1 MIFPI
6 KLTFI
11 LFSSPLRAEEAVR
24 DESPV
29 RVSQHSQSLV
39 IPEDGLHDRLAR
51 HHLRQKSAAHQRKIL
66 PIPHRPERR
75 HFRWVE
81 NYAKFNYYVLIIS
94 ILGLVSS
101 KLEQVIDVQINFGD
115 GFGAAPRSFKIV
127 KTIGDVKEETVR
139 KIVNGVV
146 PGPEYA
152 KDVAHLLELYFRDKE
167 KKMEKLRK

>member
-11 LFSSPLRAEEAVR
+11 LFSSPLRAEETVR

-66 PIPHRPERR
+66 PIPHRPERS
-75 HFRWVE
+75 HLRWVK
-81 NYAKFNYYVLIIS
+81 NFAKFNM
-94 ILGLVSS
+94 
-101 KLEQVIDVQINFGD
+101 F
-115 GFGAAPRSFKIV
+115 
-127 KTIGDVKEETVR
+127 
-139 KIVNGVV
+139 
-146 PGPEYA
+146 
-152 KDVAHLLELYFRDKE
+152 
-167 KKMEKLRK
+167 

>member
-1 MIFPI
+1 MNLRSECPNTHSLSSFLKTVSMIVSPAITFARSLQHIRGKYFPFHI
-6 KLTFI
+6 AQNVVTFGG
-11 LFSSPLRAEEAVR
+11 LRIIIREI
-24 DESPV
+24 
-29 RVSQHSQSLV
+29 QY
-39 IPEDGLHDRLAR
+39 
-51 HHLRQKSAAHQRKIL
+51 
-66 PIPHRPERR
+66 
-75 HFRWVE
+75 F
-81 NYAKFNYYVLIIS
+81 LINL

-167 KKMEKLRK
+167 KKLEKLRK